1 VLLTILFSFYPSFY
15 NIAMGQR
22 TQPIETG
29 DFNIAIA
36 GDFGCTPEARKT
48 IKSIEGKQPA
58 LVIGL
63 GDLAYKK
70 NPVCWFEMISPL
82 ETKNK
87 FKIALGFNSSRTY
100 FS

>member
-1 VLLTILFSFYPSFY
+1 
-15 NIAMGQR
+15 MGQR

-48 IKSIEGKQPA
+48 IKSIEGKQPE

-70 NPVCWFEMISPL
+70 NPVCWFEMIL
-82 ETKNK
+82 H
-87 FKIALGFNSSRTY
+87 
-100 FS
+100 